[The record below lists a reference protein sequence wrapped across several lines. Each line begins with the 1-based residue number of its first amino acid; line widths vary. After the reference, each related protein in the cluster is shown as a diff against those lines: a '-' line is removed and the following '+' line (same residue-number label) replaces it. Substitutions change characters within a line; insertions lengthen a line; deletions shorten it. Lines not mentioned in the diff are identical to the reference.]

1 MYGYVKALR
10 LPIVVMAGLLAVTAF
25 RVSVWQPDAYLVA
38 LFIVIVASSTMAHND
53 WRDKDHDAKKGKDFA
68 LKHRRSF
75 GLFVLV
81 FWVCSLALAATLWA
95 VNPWWGILSGGI
107 ILSGLLYSET
117 RRIPLLPQSLVA
129 LTSASPTLY
138 AGLSD
143 HRVLAL
149 FIASA
154 LLIFARE
161 ILKDSEDCPFDAGYK
176 WTLPLAIGNRASK
189 LCSGVTLIIVPFVVL
204 EISTK
209 TLAGMPFLAVT
220 ALLLILNREY
230 KSVKILLFVG
240 MAMLIIPLLVSGP

>member
-10 LPIVVMAGLLAVTAF
+10 LPIVVMAGLLAITAF

-38 LFIVIVASSTMAHND
+38 LFIVVVASSTMAHND
-53 WRDKDHDAKKGKDFA
+53 WRDRKHDAKKGKDFA
-68 LKHRRSF
+68 LKHQAAFRVFTISLWGCSF
-75 GLFVLV
+75 A
-81 FWVCSLALAATLWA
+81 LALLLWF
-95 VNPWWGILSGGI
+95 VSQQWGIISSGI

-149 FIASA
+149 FLASA
-154 LLIFARE
+154 LLIFGRE
-161 ILKDSEDCPFDAGYK
+161 ILKDSEDYPHDAGYK
-176 WTLPLAIGNRASK
+176 WTLPLTIGNRASK
-189 LCSGVTLIIVPFVVL
+189 FCSGVILLLVPLVVGV
-204 EISTK
+204 STK
-209 TLAGMPFLAVT
+209 TLAGMPFLSVT
-220 ALLLILNREY
+220 ALFLILNREY

-240 MAMLIIPLLVSGP
+240 MVMLIIPLLVSGP